1 MAYDP
6 VKAHEYYEKYKKKG
20 LKKGRKKGKKKA
32 AKGKQTNLV
41 GLSNSGLNDTG
52 KMQWA
57 MAKEKLKTE
66 MNAALAKAK
75 TPEEKDKIRAEYQ
88 NKALEQLKQMKS
100 NSSLAQ
106 AKKQKAAKSSSKG
119 SSSKG
124 SSSKSSSSGSRASGS
139 GSAKTSSS
147 SAVKTTTQTA
157 QTTTPTAATT
167 AATSAAVTQTLQ
179 KIQDTISQIQEKLEN
194 LPPEKKE
201 EIKQTIQV
209 QIDAIKERLKNKT
222 LGISLR

>member
-32 AKGKQTNLV
+32 TKGKQTNLV

-124 SSSKSSSSGSRASGS
+124 SSSGSRASGS

-167 AATSAAVTQTLQ
+167 AATNTAVTQTLQ

-194 LPPEKKE
+194 LPEEKKA

-209 QIDAIKERLKNKT
+209 QIDAIKERLKNKA
-222 LGISLR
+222 LSISLR

>member
-100 NSSLAQ
+100 NSSLTQ

-124 SSSKSSSSGSRASGS
+124 SSSKGNSSGSRASGS

-157 QTTTPTAATT
+157 QTATPTAATN
-167 AATSAAVTQTLQ
+167 ATVTQTLQ

-194 LPPEKKE
+194 LPEEKKA

-209 QIDAIKERLKNKT
+209 QIDAIKERLKNKA
-222 LGISLR
+222 LSISLR